1 VPLNRPAFASLLA
14 ALLVSLL
21 LPSFALPQEPTQG
34 VPGVLATGA
43 PGRPP
48 QANTTEQQEL
58 RKAIDDAANDR
69 SALLRNLEA
78 FLKKYP
84 ESPQRPQI
92 YRAIVEASLQLRD
105 FQRALDYSERL
116 VSLKPD
122 DVSNTILTIQLI
134 ERYGDAPAWRR
145 GISYCTRVLAY
156 VERTS
161 VSEKSPRVSAADWE
175 NEKKHDTSSVLLTRG
190 HLYQKLNESPDA
202 QKDYETSYKLYP
214 TPLAAERLGELAEL
228 RKDLNGAIHEYALAF
243 ALSDGTGG
251 GSTRV
256 ELRKKIGNVWRLA
269 HGSEDGLGQYMLQ
282 AFDEAGNNLTPA
294 KPPRNQGGKDAYDF
308 VLRRVSGGSPVPLGE
323 ARGKILVLNFWA
335 TWCGPCRAMEPYF
348 DRISQRYAGRNDVL
362 FYSLNC
368 DDDESLVMPYLEGEK
383 LKATALFA
391 DGLDKFLQV
400 YSFPTTL
407 IMDRSGK
414 IAFRTEGF
422 DNESVEKLLTEAI
435 ERTIQTAPTTAPT
448 SVAAKP

>member
-1 VPLNRPAFASLLA
+1 V
-14 ALLVSLL
+14 
-21 LPSFALPQEPTQG
+21 Q
-34 VPGVLATGA
+34 GA
-43 PGRPP
+43 PGVPVAGATGRSP
-48 QANTTEQQEL
+48 QVNAVEQQEL
-58 RKAIDDAANDR
+58 RKAIEDAANDR
-69 SALLRNLEA
+69 GALLRNLEA

-84 ESPQRPQI
+84 ESSQRPQI

-116 VSLKPD
+116 VALRPD
-122 DVSNTILTIQLI
+122 DVSNTTMTIQLV

-145 GISYCTRVLAY
+145 GISYCTRVLEY
-156 VERTS
+156 VEGAS
-161 VSEKSPRVSAADWE
+161 VSDKSPRVSAEDWE

-190 HLYQKLNESPDA
+190 HLYQKLNELANA
-202 QKDYETSYKLYP
+202 QKDYQASYALYP
-214 TPLAAERLGELAEL
+214 TSLAAERLGELAEL
-228 RKDLNGAIHEYALAF
+228 RKDLNGALHEYALAF

-251 GSTRV
+251 GSTRL

-282 AFDEAGNNLTPA
+282 AFDDAAINVAPA
-294 KPPRNQGGKDAYDF
+294 KPPRNQGGKEAYDF

-335 TWCGPCRAMEPYF
+335 TWCGPCRAMEPHF
-348 DRISQRYAGRNDVL
+348 DRIAQRYAGRNDVL

-368 DDDESLVMPYLEGEK
+368 DDDEALVTPYLEGEK
-383 LKATALFA
+383 PKTTALFA

-407 IMDRSGK
+407 IMDRAGK
-414 IAFRTEGF
+414 ISFRTEGF
-422 DNESVEKLLTEAI
+422 DYESVEKLLTEAI
-435 ERTIQTAPTTAPT
+435 ERTMQSAVTTSPTP
-448 SVAAKP
+448 VAAKP

>member
-1 VPLNRPAFASLLA
+1 VQGAP
-14 ALLVSLL
+14 
-21 LPSFALPQEPTQG
+21 G
-34 VPGVLATGA
+34 VPVAGA
-43 PGRPP
+43 PGRSP
-48 QANTTEQQEL
+48 QVDATEQQEL
-58 RKAIDDAANDR
+58 RKAIEDAANDR
-69 SALLRNLEA
+69 GALLRNLEA

-84 ESPQRPQI
+84 ESSQRPQI

-116 VSLKPD
+116 VALRPD
-122 DVSNTILTIQLI
+122 DISNTTLTIQLV

-145 GISYCTRVLAY
+145 GISYCSRVLGY
-156 VERTS
+156 VEGTS
-161 VSEKSPRVSAADWE
+161 VSDKSPRVSAEDWE
-175 NEKKHDTSSVLLTRG
+175 KEKKHDTSSVLLTRG
-190 HLYQKLNESPDA
+190 HLYQKLNELANA
-202 QKDYETSYKLYP
+202 QKDYQASYALYP
-214 TPLAAERLGELAEL
+214 TSLAAERLGELAEL
-228 RKDLNGAIHEYALAF
+228 RKDLNGALHEYALAF

-251 GSTRV
+251 GSTRL

-282 AFDEAGNNLTPA
+282 AFDDAAINVAPA
-294 KPPRNQGGKDAYDF
+294 KPPRNQGGKEAYDF

-335 TWCGPCRAMEPYF
+335 TWCGPCRAMEPHF
-348 DRISQRYAGRNDVL
+348 DKIAQRYAGRNDVL

-368 DDDESLVMPYLEGEK
+368 DDDESLVIPYLEGEK
-383 LKATALFA
+383 PKATALFA

-407 IMDRSGK
+407 IMDRAGK
-414 IAFRTEGF
+414 ISFRTEGF
-422 DNESVEKLLTEAI
+422 DYESVEKLLTEAI
-435 ERTIQTAPTTAPT
+435 ERTIQSAATISPT